1 MKAILSEQLSKALE
15 SVDFG
20 VPVDWKAVPYVVEWS
35 KHAQHGHLTCNVALI
50 LARILAQ
57 SPRQIADTLQSVCE
71 SLSDIDRVEVAGPGF
86 LNFFLSSKALVRSID
101 LILKAPERYGSCD
114 IGRGQRVYL
123 EYVSSNPT
131 GPLHVGH
138 GRSGAIGSTLARLLR
153 TGGYTVEEAYY
164 VNDAGRQMRV
174 LGLSCL
180 IRAFQHTGQAC
191 VLPSTCYQGEYLKVI
206 AAQWVTEKSSKS
218 VLQNSE
224 ILACFKESCPDSDQ
238 ALDRLIEHVE
248 ALMGEARFQALYQY
262 TSGMILD
269 DIRDDLSEFGV
280 KPVWFSEQSLYD
292 EGAVET
298 LLADLQTRGHVEMRE
313 GALWFKAT
321 AFGDEKDRVLK
332 RANGQFTYFAA
343 DAAYHRLKLK
353 QFDQMIDIWGS
364 DHHGYVGRMM
374 AVLDALGEDV
384 NRLKCLLVQFVNLVQ
399 GSQRVSMSTRAG
411 SFITLRQLREDV
423 GTDVCRFFYLM
434 RKFDQHM
441 DFDLDLARTQSQD
454 NPVYYVQY
462 AHARICSIF
471 DQSGDSNVLHGQN
484 ISLSQLG
491 DQAES
496 LLCLLAQ
503 YPEVIMSCVKL
514 YEVHSL
520 VFYLQDLASLLH
532 RYYNT
537 EQCLVEDDC
546 VRTSRLALL
555 ASVRHI
561 LAKGLALLGVK
572 APERM

>member
-1 MKAILSEQLSKALE
+1 MKAILSEQLSTALM
-15 SVDFG
+15 SMDFG
-20 VPVDWKAVPYVVEWS
+20 MPVDWAAVPYVVEWS
-35 KHAQHGHLTCNVALI
+35 KHEQHGHLTCNVALI
-50 LARILAQ
+50 LARILGQ

-71 SLSDIDRVEVAGPGF
+71 GFSDIERVEVAGPGF
-86 LNFFLSSKALVRSID
+86 LNFFLSPKALVRSID
-101 LILKAPERYGSCD
+101 LILEAPERYGACD
-114 IGRGQRVYL
+114 IGRDQHVYL

-138 GRSGAIGSTLARLLR
+138 GRSGAIGSTLARVLR

-180 IRAFQHTGQAC
+180 IRAFQHIGQAC
-191 VLPSTCYQGEYLKVI
+191 ILPDPCYQGAYLKVI
-206 AAQWVTEKSSKS
+206 AAQWATEKSSKD
-218 VLQNSE
+218 VLKNTE
-224 ILACFKESCPDSDQ
+224 ILACLKASCPDSDQ
-238 ALDRLIEHVE
+238 DLDCLIKQVE

-262 TSGMILD
+262 TSDAILD
-269 DIRDDLSEFGV
+269 DIRDDLSQFGV
-280 KPVWFSEQSLYD
+280 KPIWFSEQSLYD

-298 LLADLQTRGHVEMRE
+298 LLADLQSRGHVDMRE

-321 AFGDEKDRVLK
+321 SFGDEKDRVLR

-343 DAAYHRLKLK
+343 DAAYHRLKLR

-364 DHHGYVGRMM
+364 DHHGYVGRIM

-384 NRLKCLLVQFVNLVQ
+384 SRLKCLLVQFVNLVQ

-471 DQSGDSNVLHGQN
+471 DQSSDLNVLHGQN
-484 ISLSQLG
+484 ISLSHLEPQG
-491 DQAES
+491 ES

-537 EQCLVEDDC
+537 VQCLVEDD
-546 VRTSRLALL
+546 VLRRSRLALL
-555 ASVRHI
+555 ASVRHV
-561 LAKGLALLGVK
+561 LANGLALLGVK